1 MISKNNIIFLLVIL
15 IQITAFSQVGIGTT
29 NPQQML
35 HVDGTAAGLQTIRID
50 DVAVT
55 AGGTNPGEL
64 ATSTTSANKTL
75 VVDSNGDIKS
85 RYIYGDNMQSVVL
98 ASGTQTITN
107 TSLTDITGA
116 SITFTPRH
124 SVVYLSFTITG
135 YNPLTTSGLDPLTWF
150 SVGVSRGATNVGN
163 FLSLTGTSDDVT
175 GSAGAAS
182 ITAANFPITVTPGVS
197 VTIKLR
203 GRNGG
208 VNNGDGFT
216 IDRTNYTSYMSI
228 LD

>member
-1 MISKNNIIFLLVIL
+1 MITKNNIIFLLVIL
-15 IQITAFSQVGIGTT
+15 IQTTTFAQVGIGTT

-35 HVDGTAAGLQTIRID
+35 HVSGAAAGLQTIRID

-64 ATSTTSANKTL
+64 ATSTTSSNKTL

-85 RYIYGDNMQSVVL
+85 RYIYGDNMHSVVL
-98 ASGTQTITN
+98 PSGSQNITN
-107 TSLTDITGA
+107 TSLVDITGA
-116 SITFTPRH
+116 TITFTPRH

-135 YNPLTTSGLDPLTWF
+135 YNPLTGGLDPLTWF
-150 SVGVSRGATNVGN
+150 SVGVSRGGTNVGN

-182 ITAANFPITVTPGVS
+182 ITAANFPITVTPGTP

-216 IDRTNYTSYMSI
+216 IDKTNYTSYMTI

>member
-1 MISKNNIIFLLVIL
+1 MKTNKIVLTLVIGL
-15 IQITAFSQVGIGTT
+15 FANIVTAQVGIGTT

-35 HVDGTAAGLQTIRID
+35 HISGTNPGLQTLRID
-50 DVAVT
+50 DCAVT

-64 ATSTTSANKTL
+64 ATGASTTSKAL
-75 VVDSNGDIKS
+75 YSDSNGDIKV

-98 ASGTQTITN
+98 PSGTQNITN
-107 TSLTDITGA
+107 TSLIDITGA
-116 SITFTPRH
+116 TITFTPRH
-124 SVVYLSFTITG
+124 SVVYLSFSITG
-135 YNPLTTSGLDPLTWF
+135 YNPLTSGIDPLTWF
-150 SVGVSRGATNVGN
+150 SVGVSRGATNIAN
-163 FLSLTGTSDDVT
+163 FLSLTGVSDDVT

-208 VNNGDGFT
+208 INNGDGFT
-216 IDRTNYTSYMSI
+216 IDKTNYTSYMTI

>member
-1 MISKNNIIFLLVIL
+1 MKTNKILLTLLTSL
-15 IQITAFSQVGIGTT
+15 ITSITIAQVGIGTT

-35 HVDGTAAGLQTIRID
+35 HIDGSVAGLQTLRID
-50 DVAVT
+50 DIAVT
-55 AGGTNPGEL
+55 AGGSNPGEL
-64 ATSTTSANKTL
+64 ATTSTTTSKAL
-75 VVDSNGDIKS
+75 YSDSNGDVKV
-85 RYIYGDNMQSVVL
+85 RYVYGDNMQSVVL

-208 VNNGDGFT
+208 INNGDGFR

>member
-1 MISKNNIIFLLVIL
+1 
-15 IQITAFSQVGIGTT
+15 
-29 NPQQML
+29 ML
-35 HVDGTAAGLQTIRID
+35 HISGTNAGLQTLRID

-85 RYIYGDNMQSVVL
+85 RYVYGDNIQSVIL
-98 ASGTQTITN
+98 PAGSQNITN
-107 TSLTDITGA
+107 PSFYDITGA
-116 SITFTPRH
+116 TITFTPRH
-124 SVVYLSFTITG
+124 TTVYLSFTITG
-135 YNPLTTSGLDPLTWF
+135 YNPLSGGLDPLTWF
-150 SVGVSRGATNVGN
+150 SVGVSRGGTNIAN

-182 ITAANFPITVTPGVS
+182 ITAANFPITVTPGTPI
-197 VTIKLR
+197 TIKLR

-208 VNNGDGFT
+208 INNGDGFT
-216 IDRTNYTSYMSI
+216 IDKTNYTSYMTI